1 MLIYSVLQILMSQ
14 LPALNNLNLSYIIL
28 VKEFYLC
35 LSQLYYT
42 SHSALFMFIY
52 LFYISKNSKCLF
64 MCISVVYNFPEF
76 LIIFMFVL

>member
-42 SHSALFMFIY
+42 SHSAIFMFMF
-52 LFYISKNSKCLF
+52 FYISKNNK
-64 MCISVVYNFPEF
+64 
-76 LIIFMFVL
+76 